1 MALIHSIHF
10 SASVSFIQS
19 FIEWIFT
26 YLLGDQLCANAR
38 NTVVSAVSHP
48 HGDVFEL
55 RLERCLR
62 IIRVESGGVFGPR

>member
-1 MALIHSIHF
+1 M
-10 SASVSFIQS
+10 
-19 FIEWIFT
+19 

-38 NTVVSAVSHP
+38 NTVISAVSHP